1 MSKRIVI
8 AILFVLSLAALL
20 AACTPNPQP
29 EALTPIPTLAPSE
42 AATLV
47 PALQEPGAGGTSPAG
62 QADAAQGAQIF
73 QQNCSA
79 CHGVQGEGGIGPAL
93 RDSQYIQTAGDQ
105 AITETIANGRP
116 GTAMPA
122 WLQSKGGLL
131 TDAQIANV
139 IAFLH
144 TLQGAAAAA
153 TPATAQPSPTDTPAA
168 ATGATPEPARPSNPG
183 GPGEAA
189 TLIGDVSRG
198 EKDFSQ
204 ICAACH
210 GPQGTQGI
218 PNPGSDDDSVPTLNP
233 IDSTIANADPK
244 IFATNVDL
252 FVQHGST
259 PAGSKPQIS
268 MPSFGDSGMLTQQ
281 QIADLI
287 AYVMHLNGVEQK

>member
-1 MSKRIVI
+1 MFIKTLVLTV
-8 AILFVLSLAALL
+8 AILSLAAILV
-20 AACTPNPQP
+20 ACNPNPQP
-29 EALTPIPTLAPSE
+29 QALTPIPTLAPAA

-47 PALQEPGAGGTSPAG
+47 PALQEPGAGGAPGGG

-73 QQNCSA
+73 QQNCTA
-79 CHGVQGEGGIGPAL
+79 CHGAQAEGGIGPAL

-105 AITETIANGRP
+105 AITDTISNGRP

-122 WLQSKGGLL
+122 WSQARGGLL
-131 TDAQIANV
+131 SDAQIANV

-144 TLQGAAAAA
+144 TLQPGAAA
-153 TPATAQPSPTDTPAA
+153 PSE
-168 ATGATPEPARPSNPG
+168 ATPEPARPSNPG

-189 TLIGDVSRG
+189 TLVGDVSRG
-198 EKDFSQ
+198 ETEFSQ

-218 PNPGSDDDSVPTLNP
+218 PNPGSDDGSVPTLNP
-233 IDSTIANADPK
+233 IDPTIANADPK
-244 IFATNVDL
+244 VFAANVDL

-259 PAGSKPQIS
+259 PAGPSPQIS
-268 MPSFGDSGMLTQQ
+268 MPSFGDSGTFTQQ

>member
-1 MSKRIVI
+1 MSKRIVVI
-8 AILFVLSLAALL
+8 TLFVLSLGALL
-20 AACTPNPQP
+20 AACNPNPQP
-29 EALTPIPTLAPSE
+29 EALTPIPTLAPAE
-42 AATLV
+42 TVTLI
-47 PALQEPGAGGTSPAG
+47 PALQEPGAGGATQGP
-62 QADAAQGAQIF
+62 ADAAQGAQIF

-79 CHGVQGEGGIGPAL
+79 CHGAQGEGGIGPAL
-93 RDSQYIQTAGDQ
+93 RDSQYIQAAGDQ

-122 WLQSKGGLL
+122 WSQAKGGSL

-139 IAFLH
+139 VAFLH
-144 TLQGAAAAA
+144 TLQGAAAAT
-153 TPATAQPSPTDTPAA
+153 TPATVQPAPTDTPAA
-168 ATGATPEPARPSNPG
+168 ATEATPEPARPSNPG

-189 TLIGDVSRG
+189 TMSGDVSQG
-198 EKDFSQ
+198 EALFSQ

-218 PNPGSDDDSVPTLNP
+218 PNPGSDDGSVPTLNP
-233 IDSTIANADPK
+233 IDPTLANADPK

-259 PAGSKPQIS
+259 PAGPNPQIS
-268 MPSFGDSGMLTQQ
+268 MPSFGDSGTLTQQ